1 MKKLL
6 LGLPLLLMSPLLL
19 LMLGMG
25 NSNIASVQA
34 ACANAAATT
43 STGGTFGIG
52 TLNWRGAHHYQQNPH
67 PGEQPYSVRVPNMV
81 AKVGSSGASI
91 IGFQEFEAPQAKAFL
106 KQTHRAWSLVK
117 GKRHGHPD
125 SSDSIAYQP
134 GVWTVDEVRYVSIR
148 YGGPIVQIPLV
159 RFTST
164 KGLGSIWVLNTH
176 NPANSIN
183 GTAAMRDAAVRA
195 EAKTLH
201 QLQSSEP
208 NTPLFLTGDM
218 NDKAR
223 FKTLFLS
230 LAGGGWSAANPND
243 KQIDWIL
250 GSDTVTFSG
259 TVVDQSTND
268 RAHKY
273 TDHPFVYTSAQ
284 LAGATTG
291 GTGTGDGTGQAGTGT
306 DLGVMPTS
314 INATPG
320 GPVNGTIL
328 MANANIKLRSG
339 FTPGVR
345 ALAAPSPDFITLN
358 EVGDVPI
365 SQMRSSAPGYDAYR
379 DPTPVHTKDGGLR
392 SLDNAIMWRTDKWK
406 MLDGGRV
413 RIAQDDHVIFKG
425 HNKDWGR
432 WAIWGVFQRTDGAV
446 VSVIASHQMTNPFRW
461 AHTQWGN
468 QPFTRATQYGQGMDY
483 LTQLAS
489 KLSAYGPV
497 FLGGDMNSHP
507 GEGPNSAAAKM
518 QAAGYSYTKDSGV
531 IYNFYARPVTV
542 AKTWEIS
549 KAAVHSDHPALFTR
563 MKMNGAG
570 PGSGTTTSTG
580 TSTGSTQTVAATAA
594 GCPPCPSTYGNLGSV
609 VLQNVANTES
619 TSGAEVAAKAAYQ
632 AGFRG
637 DDLATI
643 VAIAHVES
651 SWNPNASNGSHFG
664 LWQIATSHKGLVP
677 GWNKPS
683 DIFDPLLNARYAF
696 ALYSGRP
703 GSGEAKFADWL
714 PFEKVDYHQ
723 YLPQA
728 RQAIAATAGSAALT
742 PVANTSSTCSAS
754 AITVAGDLS
763 AELSARIN
771 AMQHTPNGLCGLSWT
786 HGAPCT
792 YSGQCPK
799 VVDALYGGPGV
810 GRGYGNGQDVAQGI
824 IDAGLAQAHGTG
836 LDPLPPV
843 GAVVSY
849 NRGDGVGHVAIYVGN
864 GKIFGN
870 DYGCS
875 ANGVYGCVGFADVHT
890 PAGSVTWALP
900 KPAFDLGGN
909 PARSAA

>member
-1 MKKLL
+1 VKKLA
-6 LGLPLLLMSPLLL
+6 LGLPLVLMAPLLL
-19 LMLGMG
+19 LVLGMG
-25 NSNIASVQA
+25 NANIQA
-34 ACANAAATT
+34 ACANTATS

-52 TLNWRGAHHYQQNPH
+52 TLNWRGASHYTRNPH

-81 AKVGSSGASI
+81 AKIGASGASI
-91 IGFQEFEAPQAKAFL
+91 IGFQEFEPPQAQAFL
-106 KQTHRAWSLVK
+106 KATDGAWAIVK
-117 GKRHGHPD
+117 GQAHGKPATA
-125 SSDSIAYQP
+125 DSIAYQP
-134 GVWTVDEVRYVSIR
+134 GVWTVAEVRYVSIK
-148 YGGPIVQIPLV
+148 YGGPTVQIPLV

-164 KGLGSIWVLNTH
+164 KGIGSIWVLNTH
-176 NPANSIN
+176 NPADVVN
-183 GTAAMRDAAVRA
+183 GSDTMRDDAVRA
-195 EAKTLH
+195 EANTLR
-201 QLQSSEP
+201 QLQTGEP

-218 NDKAR
+218 NDRAR
-223 FKTLFLS
+223 FRQLFLS
-230 LAGGGWSAANPND
+230 VAGGGWTSANPGD
-243 KQIDWIL
+243 QQIDWIM
-250 GSDTVTFSG
+250 GSEAVTFSG
-259 TVVDQSTND
+259 TVVDRSTND
-268 RAHKY
+268 NAHRY

-284 LAGATTG
+284 LAGAATSSTG
-291 GTGTGDGTGQAGTGT
+291 GTGQAGTGT
-306 DLGVMPTS
+306 DLGVMPAS

-328 MANANIKLRSG
+328 IANANIKLRSG

-365 SQMRSSAPGYDAYR
+365 SQMRASAPGYDAYR
-379 DPTPVHTKDGGLR
+379 DPTPVQTTDGGLR

-413 RIAQDDHVIFKG
+413 RIAQDDHVIFQG
-425 HNKDWGR
+425 HNEDWGR

-446 VSVIASHQMTNPFRW
+446 VAVIASHQMTNPFRYP
-461 AHTQWGN
+461 HSQWGD
-468 QPFTRATQYGQGMDY
+468 QPFTRAAQYGQGMDY
-483 LTQLAS
+483 LIQLTV

-507 GEGPNSAAAKM
+507 DEGPNSAAAKM
-518 QAAGYSYTKDSGV
+518 QAAGYRYTKDSAV
-531 IYNFYARPVTV
+531 VYNFYAAPVTV

-563 MKMNGAG
+563 MSMNGAG
-570 PGSGTTTSTG
+570 PGGTAASTG
-580 TSTGSTQTVAATAA
+580 ASTTQTVAAVA
-594 GCPPCPSTYGNLGSV
+594 GCSPCPTAYGNLGSV
-609 VLQNVANTES
+609 VLQNVADTDS
-619 TSGAEVAAKAAYQ
+619 SSGAEVAARAAYQ
-632 AGFRG
+632 AGFRS
-637 DDLATI
+637 DDLVTA

-651 SWNPNASNGSHFG
+651 TWYPSASNGTHFG
-664 LWQIATSHKGLVP
+664 LWQIAANHKGLVP

-714 PFEKVDYHQ
+714 PFEHDDYHQ
-723 YLPQA
+723 YLDPA
-728 RQAIAATAGSAALT
+728 RQAVVATVGTGALT
-742 PVANTSSTCSAS
+742 PVSTTASTACAAS

-771 AMQHTPNGLCGLSWT
+771 AMQHTPSGLCGLSWT

-810 GRGYGNGQDVAQGI
+810 GRGYGNGQGVAQGI
-824 IDAGLAQAHGTG
+824 INAGLAQAHGTG

-900 KPAFDLGGN
+900 KPAFDLGGQ
-909 PARSAA
+909 PQAAA

>member
-1 MKKLL
+1 MKKIL
-6 LGLPLLLMSPLLL
+6 LGLPLVLLAPMLLL
-19 LMLGMG
+19 ILGMG
-25 NSNIASVQA
+25 NGNIEAVRA
-34 ACANAAATT
+34 ACATTAAT

-52 TLNWRGAHHYQQNPH
+52 TLNWRGASHYQKNPH

-91 IGFQEFEAPQAKAFL
+91 IGFQEFEPPQAAAFL
-106 KQTHRAWSLVK
+106 KQTRGAWAIVK
-117 GKRHGHPD
+117 GKAGGKPATPNA
-125 SSDSIAYQP
+125 IAYQP
-134 GVWTVDEVRYVSIR
+134 GVWTVAEVRYVSIK
-148 YGGPIVQIPLV
+148 YGGPIIQIPLV

-164 KGLGSIWVLNTH
+164 QGLGSIWVLNTH
-176 NPANSIN
+176 NPAGAVG
-183 GTAAMRDAAVRA
+183 GTNAMREAAVRA
-195 EAKTLH
+195 EARTLN
-201 QLQSSEP
+201 QLQATEP

-218 NDKAR
+218 NDQAR
-223 FKTLFLS
+223 FKRLFLS
-230 LAGGGWSAANPND
+230 VAGDGWTSANPSD
-243 KQIDWIL
+243 KQIDWIM

-268 RAHKY
+268 GAHKY

-284 LAGATTG
+284 LAGTTTS
-291 GTGTGDGTGQAGTGT
+291 GTSTGQEGTGT
-306 DLGVMPTS
+306 DLGVMPSS
-314 INATPG
+314 IAATPG
-320 GPVNGTIL
+320 GPVNGSIL
-328 MANANIKLRSG
+328 IANANIKLRSG

-379 DPTPVHTKDGGLR
+379 DPTPVHTEDGGLR
-392 SLDNAIMWRTDKWK
+392 SLDNAIMWRTDKWR

-413 RIAQDDHVIFKG
+413 RITQDDHVIFQG
-425 HNKDWGR
+425 QNKNWGR

-446 VSVIASHQMTNPFRW
+446 VSVIATHQMTNPFRW

-468 QPFTRATQYGQGMDY
+468 QPFSRATQYGQGMDY
-483 LTQLAS
+483 LIQLAS
-489 KLSAYGPV
+489 TLSAYGPV

-518 QAAGYSYTKDSGV
+518 QAAGYRYTKDSGV
-531 IYNFYARPVTV
+531 IYNFYAAPVSV

-563 MKMNGAG
+563 MEMNGAG
-570 PGSGTTTSTG
+570 PGSGTPSSSSTTG
-580 TSTGSTQTVAATAA
+580 VAAPA

-609 VLQNVANTES
+609 VLTNVADTDS
-619 TSGAEVAAKAAYQ
+619 TSGAEVAARAAYQ

-637 DDLATI
+637 EDLVTA

-651 SWNPNASNGSHFG
+651 SWDPTASNGSHFG
-664 LWQIATSHKGLVP
+664 LWQIASGHQNRPGMPP

-714 PFEKVDYHQ
+714 PFEHDDYHQ
-723 YLPQA
+723 YLAQA
-728 RQAIAATAGSAALT
+728 RQAVAATAGSAALT
-742 PVANTSSTCSAS
+742 PATTTGAACTAS
-754 AITVAGDLS
+754 PITVAGDLS
-763 AELSARIN
+763 AALSARIN
-771 AMQHTPNGLCGLSWT
+771 AMQHTPGGLCGLSWT

-900 KPAFDLGGN
+900 KPAFDLGGA
-909 PARSAA
+909 PAGSA

>member
-1 MKKLL
+1 MKKIA
-6 LGLPLLLMSPLLL
+6 LGLPLVLMVPLLL
-19 LMLGMG
+19 LVLGMG
-25 NSNIASVQA
+25 NANIQA
-34 ACANAAATT
+34 ACAPASTT
-43 STGGTFGIG
+43 ASTGGTFGIG
-52 TLNWRGAHHYQQNPH
+52 TLNWRGASHYETNPH

-81 AKVGSSGASI
+81 AKVGASGASI
-91 IGFQEFEAPQAKAFL
+91 IGFQEFEPPQAQAFL
-106 KQTHRAWSLVK
+106 KATHGAWAIVK
-117 GKRHGHPD
+117 GQAHGKPATA
-125 SSDSIAYQP
+125 DSIAYQP
-134 GVWTVDEVRYVSIR
+134 GVWTVAEVRYVSIK
-148 YGGPIVQIPLV
+148 YGGPTVQIPLV

-176 NPANSIN
+176 NPADVVN
-183 GTAAMRDAAVRA
+183 GSDAMRDDAVRS
-195 EAKTLH
+195 EANTLR
-201 QLQSSEP
+201 QLHTSEP

-218 NDKAR
+218 NDKSR
-223 FKTLFLS
+223 FKQLFLTE
-230 LAGGGWSAANPND
+230 AGAGWTSANPTAN
-243 KQIDWIL
+243 QIDWIM
-250 GSDTVTFSG
+250 GSAAVTFSG

-268 RAHKY
+268 GAHAY

-284 LAGATTG
+284 LAGATSST
-291 GTGTGDGTGQAGTGT
+291 GTGTGTGQAGTGT
-306 DLGVMPTS
+306 DLGVMPAS
-314 INATPG
+314 VNATPG
-320 GPVNGTIL
+320 GPAYGSIL
-328 MANANIKLRSG
+328 VANANIKLRSG

-365 SQMRSSAPGYDAYR
+365 AQMRASAPGYDAYR
-379 DPTPVHTKDGGLR
+379 DPAPVQAPDGGVR
-392 SLDNAIMWRTDKWK
+392 SLDNAIMWRTDTWK
-406 MLDGGRV
+406 LLDGGRV
-413 RIAQDDHVIFKG
+413 RIVQDDHVIFQG
-425 HNKDWGR
+425 QNKNWGR

-446 VSVIASHQMTNPFRW
+446 VSVIASHQMTNPFRYPNS
-461 AHTQWGN
+461 QWGD
-468 QPFTRATQYGQGMDY
+468 QPVTRTTQYGQGMDY
-483 LTQLAS
+483 LVQLTA

-497 FLGGDMNSHP
+497 ILGGDMNAHP

-531 IYNFYARPVTV
+531 IYNFYAAPVTV

-549 KAAVHSDHPALFTR
+549 RAAVHSDHPALFTR
-563 MKMNGAG
+563 MSMNGAG
-570 PGSGTTTSTG
+570 PGSTNTTG
-580 TSTGSTQTVAATAA
+580 TGTLSGTQPVAATSP
-594 GCPPCPSTYGNLGSV
+594 GCPPCPNSFGNLGSV
-609 VLQNVANTES
+609 VVQNVANTDS
-619 TSGAEVAAKAAYQ
+619 SSGAEVAAKAAYQ

-637 DDLATI
+637 DDLVTA

-651 SWNPNASNGSHFG
+651 TWNPNASNGTHFG
-664 LWQIATSHKGLVP
+664 LWQIAASHKGLVP
-677 GWNKPS
+677 GWNNPA
-683 DIFDPLLNARYAF
+683 DIFDPLTNARYAF

-703 GSGEAKFADWL
+703 GSGAAKFADWL
-714 PFEKVDYHQ
+714 PFEHDDYHQ
-723 YLPQA
+723 YLDQA
-728 RQAIAATAGSAALT
+728 RQAVAAAVGSGALT
-742 PVANTSSTCSAS
+742 PIANTAGTSCAAS
-754 AITVAGDLS
+754 AISIAGDLS
-763 AELSARIN
+763 AALSARIN
-771 AMQHTPNGLCGLSWT
+771 AMQHTRNGLCALSWT

-824 IDAGLAQAHGTG
+824 INAGLAQAHGTG

-900 KPAFDLGGN
+900 KQAFDLGGQ
-909 PARSAA
+909 PQAAA